1 MKYYI
6 TLLIFLSIS
15 LCLAQSDC
23 KAILKSVNT
32 LQNQTIAQMKKNT
45 NKAKNDTLFEQ
56 FYKEAYNKLSAISTG
71 DTYELPTCLQPY
83 VDENTNTFTP
93 EFQKLLDNYGLID
106 VWNGGFIGF
115 YFQKDYLNN
124 TFKNYLSEEM
134 LLYLKTTQIRP
145 FMYADAALIMSWKEL
160 GVLVFNESTFI
171 KKFPNSKKIAEVKE
185 NYTSDVT
192 TFIFGIDNTPSSEIP
207 EARKAMKT
215 FVKQYPQALA
225 TPIVNLYLEKTK
237 NLVNKQGNIVKH
249 DEYQKLGLQELITKQ
264 IKKQVQ

>member
-45 NKAKNDTLFEQ
+45 NKAENDTLFEQ

-83 VDENTNTFTP
+83 VDENRNTFTP

-115 YFQKDYLNN
+115 YFEKDYLNN

-192 TFIFGIDNTPSSEIP
+192 TFIFGIDNTPSFEIP